1 MSTEQFND
9 MPKILLEKDD
19 VESFKRN
26 RDKGQKGPSKSDKEE
41 PELSKSSGSSPSW
54 FAVLFLLVIIIGA
67 ASYWSNL
74 QYKSGLAAE
83 ARIAELERRLSATGE
98 EMGQSAV
105 ALQVKVADLSEKT
118 KLLLGEMDKL
128 WASAWR
134 RNQSEIKGLSKSLNT
149 QNANLSNKISS
160 VNSDIKANETT
171 VGLLQELVDSQATNV
186 KQVTN
191 ALAEAET
198 SNTELRQQFSSLREK
213 LMSTALANN
222 NLTSRL
228 DELEKRLKTAEE
240 TAKKQTTTPTRTPTP
255 AVAVGTGL

>member
-26 RDKGQKGPSKSDKEE
+26 RGKGQKGPSKSDKEE

-54 FAVLFLLVIIIGA
+54 FAILGLLVIIIGA

-74 QYKSGLAAE
+74 QYKNGLAAE

-105 ALQVKVADLSEKT
+105 ALQVKVTELSEKT
-118 KLLLGEMDKL
+118 GQLWEQMDKL

-134 RNQSEIKGLSKSLNT
+134 RNQEEIKDLSNSLKT
-149 QNANLSNKISS
+149 QNANLSNKIRSAD
-160 VNSDIKANETT
+160 SDIKANETT
-171 VGLLQELVDSQATNV
+171 VGLLQELVNSQATST
-186 KQVTN
+186 KQV
-191 ALAEAET
+191 ASVLANAET

-228 DELEKRLKTAEE
+228 DELEKRLKIAEE
-240 TAKKQTTTPTRTPTP
+240 AAGKKTTTPP
-255 AVAVGTGL
+255 AAVGVSTGL